1 MSRSRTVSAP
11 EPRAPRRPKAPRRSS
26 LVRTSDDDTVAKYSA
41 FVPAIALWEFAG
53 HTGASAINAFK
64 PAKWEMAAALLF
76 VDISGFTNLC
86 TRLDLDPLQGH
97 INACVKTTL
106 PAAATTVVLVLL
118 LLLGCATAAPAS
130 TALPPTS
137 PPLLHYYSCITPTL
151 TNSPPLSLSG
161 TLRRSSG

>member
-11 EPRAPRRPKAPRRSS
+11 EPRDAPRRPKAPRRSS

-118 LLLGCATAAPAS
+118 LLLAALLLRPPRLRSRRRHHHSCTTTPA
-130 TALPPTS
+130 
-137 PPLLHYYSCITPTL
+137 LL
-151 TNSPPLSLSG
+151 
-161 TLRRSSG
+161 LR